1 MDWQSDFDAVAS
13 AASVAAFAVCTNSV
27 VTVGCKAPASK
38 YMVKGKQQKQRR
50 QQHQNLLGQFIQF
63 NIPLPS
69 DVMGLN
75 IPLTA

>member
-27 VTVGCKAPASK
+27 VTPASK
-38 YMVKGKQQKQRR
+38 YIVKGKQQKQRR

-75 IPLTA
+75 IPLTS